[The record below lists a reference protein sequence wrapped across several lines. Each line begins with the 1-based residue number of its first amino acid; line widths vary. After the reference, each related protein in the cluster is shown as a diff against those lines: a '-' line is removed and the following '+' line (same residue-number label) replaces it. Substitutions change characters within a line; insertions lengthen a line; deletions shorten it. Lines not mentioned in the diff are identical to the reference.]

1 MKRFL
6 SAFISGI
13 MILSLLP
20 ASAAGTTETVEDVS
34 NGVKAPVFNASNYN
48 DDNLFKKYIR
58 NAYSGKLSPTSLTLS
73 SGALFKLVGR
83 YNSAYRYSTGFNEKD
98 DSMSMLW
105 NTRYYRRNSGE
116 RWEANFKFKMAT
128 DTSDQASY
136 NNFKEMLN
144 SGQIQM
150 KFGGNFANNGNSRPS
165 MKFGSNGIDGSSLP
179 NNATVEKDSGWF
191 NVSYNDLMY
200 TELKMGGG
208 GDGSETYINRPWVM
222 FADLTKPTI
231 KSASIGAGTL
241 KLDMG
246 EPLRVIGNISD
257 MKLKL
262 RATNLQTGIQDIAL
276 TATAERITYGHSNSI
291 DFKIDAPDD
300 LKEYQVTRIE
310 GFEVSGQNYT
320 GRMYGVSLADNYLFS
335 TYYGE
340 AKYKKINNQP
350 GLIPENF
357 TSSTPVTD
365 IAGNN
370 LEISRKDLT
379 SFNLIN
385 DEVPPKVVSAEISG
399 SMITEDNTKI
409 SQGSSWPEDIDRSS
423 VFAGVGDSITFS
435 LMSDEVLKI
444 YNESEIYIDLNI
456 KDKDGKPI
464 RLSYDKTENVYD
476 GVNKRKATK
485 ITFKPLTITADMT
498 SDNVN
503 DPIRPT
509 KIEVN
514 RVYDL
519 YISSMKSTD
528 IDFMP
533 KQQIYFDNTAPTVE
547 IDGNITGDAESGE
560 FVVPIKLNDGEG
572 TVSGFV
578 GLDAD
583 FAWVYDGDK
592 QISYKYAIS
601 TSFAS
606 PPAESDY
613 KTAVLNKF
621 SNPAW
626 NKFETPQSEFYIH
639 IKTDA
644 TELKDTKLML
654 KSNDWAGNSGTS
666 EQSLDKISIDK
677 VAPVI
682 SLVSMNTEYGDGS
695 ATIKAKVKV
704 TDYNTDGLDAKYQL
718 VDKAA
723 NPNDSKWESAN
734 ITDGVFDF
742 SQELTSAQKFEKDL
756 LVYAADKKGN
766 ASDISRYS
774 AVADLTK
781 AKAKYEVKSDLSQL
795 NSSPEII
802 VSAPDNPDLKQYA
815 ETRVTLKMGENY
827 YTKVYNSKNAE
838 RGVNIFDFS
847 GQSGWYKVTYNQ
859 DGTAFESVTEVDD
872 MTKLSGFY
880 GEVTVEFESAF
891 SDLTPE
897 NNKPLRP
904 TDNEEQVSYQKEGGF
919 KVLYAPITDKLHD
932 ISFDNSFKTDKG
944 ETLTADGSVKHITRL
959 KTMSDIRLGFNL
971 RNTKVSG
978 WGVNNIDFE
987 NSRIEV
993 TNSSNDTVYTAP
1005 LSRSENQIFA
1015 MPDRDNDGNILG
1027 TDAYRITVY
1036 LYQTGSDEPQT
1047 FSYDTAVVLDNLTP
1061 SSNTGAT
1068 KTEILPSTFFNG
1080 YAIGSPYITP
1090 IEKTS
1095 DTPMATINVGTAD
1108 KAEIF
1113 RSETD
1118 AYAVNSLGMFYTKIT
1133 LTTENVSKELCG
1145 ETIGRVSGF
1154 RVWNKLTSGGEDLPF
1169 KSDKENSY
1177 SRTYDIRKIEDEAN
1191 LKNAKADGDLKII
1204 KGTNTI
1210 CYQVKLDNGNIS
1222 PVYEFTINTV
1232 DSLPQASLNM
1242 KINESK
1248 NYEDGSTIHA
1258 LSADASLENVFS
1270 PNGDVKVYYLY
1281 QGGSSNNFAH
1291 WSCREIKAN
1300 EETNTYDITNL
1311 IGESGKKYQSYTDV
1325 NDTGFKNT
1333 MHAFCIV
1340 DESGNS
1346 IVIFPQFKNGTKYTF
1361 EKETLNSAPYSLNK
1375 YNTSEYIYHINDQ
1388 YTDLDKSTII
1398 INDSGEELPL
1408 KNPPIPNPYGYTGA
1422 SNNSGKLSLYFTK
1435 PWDAE
1440 KAAANEDFVYKLK
1453 VKRVGIHGD
1462 TIIEERSVDGEN
1474 TSQIDGLK
1482 YVAPEYI
1489 IYSADE
1495 KGTSIAFNGNI
1506 KLKGEDSYLDGS
1518 IRKYPIFSDGTYNFE
1533 VTDVFGKTHTVPVIV
1548 NEWGDGPNVTVT
1560 PLENTRGNVTLI
1572 AKSDNYNISLAEKD
1586 GNSAATISD
1595 NDSKT
1600 VTAVIKQPT
1609 ELTMTWNDGSGAKS
1623 RTMIINNNEVKPISP
1638 KIVWDYSEG
1647 DITDGC
1653 VYESVTAALVDDNGS
1668 TLIDPITGGAP
1679 SHTFYPDGETEF
1691 TFKPQSYTNQ
1701 YGDIASEDVTAELA
1715 VKVIDYPAPKEW
1727 IDTTAP
1733 SVGIVGYVVRGD
1745 VAQSKNIILSVYNP
1759 EKQLANPALP
1769 EYTYNDSGTEKAY
1782 EKVES
1787 PEIFLQKMGWASKY
1801 RFNVNIGDESAVKL
1815 ILKNGVPA
1823 SAPDYNS
1830 VSDAIDGVSQSGRAI
1845 DVSKNAS
1852 FTVYA
1857 IDSFG
1862 NITSVYM
1869 NIDNVGNAPVPH
1881 LEKVVSGDSQKIKV
1895 YLVPPAD
1902 GGLTELKI
1910 TNEGAIPETEGDYKG
1925 LYYIELSD
1933 NAKDLVVKYSC
1944 KYNGEELTGQLS
1956 TSVTEIDKSNPK
1968 KIEEKWSENVHSIKT
1983 NKDVTVQM
1991 RFDKTITDAKLIG
2004 DLSNV
2009 EIFRLDNQVTVSY
2022 SENSPALTIEC
2033 TAVNGQKCEVKLNE
2047 VKNIDKVKPNIT
2059 VTKTELSKYK
2069 RKATITLTAD
2079 ETVAFLE
2086 GGESGTEFTREVSAN
2101 GTYRYNFTDL
2111 AGNKTEITVKVSDII
2126 TGDLSLMFSLNS
2138 DGSNSQP
2145 TPDKLGGLNVGDKVY
2160 VKPSRDCTITFGKDI
2175 TAKESEW
2182 TELTVTEDKAG
2193 LYPTLKATDDYGNT
2207 KYYHFLQI
2215 ALPDKTPP
2223 TIKLKAETID
2233 ISLSLSDDEI
2243 KSKLTENAIVSDDT
2257 SKNDK
2262 ISLSFAYEKPKAAAT
2277 VNVTYKAEDEAKNT
2291 AHRTGKIHFYQNN
2304 ELLVKVNDV
2313 STYRDMVVISAK
2325 EPQNIVVSSGGE
2337 PYSVYVKNGIKTV
2350 GQMKIGSTKLAYN
2363 KADDTA
2369 VVFTPDKAGYYT
2381 FLVKT
2386 QGQDSYRFV
2395 IYVK

>member
-1 MKRFL
+1 MKCL
-6 SAFISGI
+6 TPEPFIK
-13 MILSLLP
+13 P
-20 ASAAGTTETVEDVS
+20 E
-34 NGVKAPVFNASNYN
+34 
-48 DDNLFKKYIR
+48 IR
-58 NAYSGKLSPTSLTLS
+58 
-73 SGALFKLVGR
+73 
-83 YNSAYRYSTGFNEKD
+83 E
-98 DSMSMLW
+98 
-105 NTRYYRRNSGE
+105 
-116 RWEANFKFKMAT
+116 KFKYFTEDGRILLFSAPCGFGKT
-128 DTSDQASY
+128 TSARQLLKDISYSEIFADTAD
-136 NNFKEMLN
+136 
-144 SGQIQM
+144 
-150 KFGGNFANNGNSRPS
+150 
-165 MKFGSNGIDGSSLP
+165 FGS
-179 NNATVEKDSGWF
+179 F
-191 NVSYNDLMY
+191 
-200 TELKMGGG
+200 
-208 GDGSETYINRPWVM
+208 
-222 FADLTKPTI
+222 
-231 KSASIGAGTL
+231 
-241 KLDMG
+241 
-246 EPLRVIGNISD
+246 
-257 MKLKL
+257 
-262 RATNLQTGIQDIAL
+262 
-276 TATAERITYGHSNSI
+276 
-291 DFKIDAPDD
+291 
-300 LKEYQVTRIE
+300 
-310 GFEVSGQNYT
+310 
-320 GRMYGVSLADNYLFS
+320 
-335 TYYGE
+335 
-340 AKYKKINNQP
+340 
-350 GLIPENF
+350 
-357 TSSTPVTD
+357 
-365 IAGNN
+365 
-370 LEISRKDLT
+370 
-379 SFNLIN
+379 
-385 DEVPPKVVSAEISG
+385 
-399 SMITEDNTKI
+399 
-409 SQGSSWPEDIDRSS
+409 
-423 VFAGVGDSITFS
+423 
-435 LMSDEVLKI
+435 
-444 YNESEIYIDLNI
+444 
-456 KDKDGKPI
+456 
-464 RLSYDKTENVYD
+464 
-476 GVNKRKATK
+476 
-485 ITFKPLTITADMT
+485 
-498 SDNVN
+498 
-503 DPIRPT
+503 
-509 KIEVN
+509 
-514 RVYDL
+514 
-519 YISSMKSTD
+519 
-528 IDFMP
+528 
-533 KQQIYFDNTAPTVE
+533 
-547 IDGNITGDAESGE
+547 
-560 FVVPIKLNDGEG
+560 
-572 TVSGFV
+572 
-578 GLDAD
+578 
-583 FAWVYDGDK
+583 
-592 QISYKYAIS
+592 
-601 TSFAS
+601 
-606 PPAESDY
+606 
-613 KTAVLNKF
+613 
-621 SNPAW
+621 
-626 NKFETPQSEFYIH
+626 
-639 IKTDA
+639 KTDE

-704 TDYNTDGLDAKYQL
+704 TDYNTDGLVAKYQL

-734 ITDGVFDF
+734 ITDGV
-742 SQELTSAQKFEKDL
+742 
-756 LVYAADKKGN
+756 
-766 ASDISRYS
+766 
-774 AVADLTK
+774 
-781 AKAKYEVKSDLSQL
+781 
-795 NSSPEII
+795 
-802 VSAPDNPDLKQYA
+802 
-815 ETRVTLKMGENY
+815 
-827 YTKVYNSKNAE
+827 
-838 RGVNIFDFS
+838 FDFS

-872 MTKLSGFY
+872 MTKLLGFY

-904 TDNEEQVSYQKEGGF
+904 TDSEEQVSYQKEGGF

-971 RNTKVSG
+971 RNTKVLG
-978 WGVNNIDFE
+978 WGVNNINFE

-1068 KTEILPSTFFNG
+1068 KTEILPGTFFNG

-1118 AYAVNSLGMFYTKIT
+1118 AYSVNSLGMFYTKIT

-1154 RVWNKLTSGGEDLPF
+1154 RVWNKLTIGGEDLPF

-1232 DSLPQASLNM
+1232 DSLPQASLNI
-1242 KINESK
+1242 KISESK

-1281 QGGSSNNFAH
+1281 QGGSSNNFAS

-1311 IGESGKKYQSYTDV
+1311 IGESGKKYQSYTDES
-1325 NDTGFKNT
+1325 DTEFKNT

-1346 IVIFPQFKNGTKYTF
+1346 IVIFPQFKDGTKYTF

-1474 TSQIDGLK
+1474 TSRIDGLK

-1506 KLKGEDSYLDGS
+1506 KLKGEDSYLEGS

-1560 PLENTRGNVTLI
+1560 PLENTRGNVTLT
-1572 AKSDNYNISLAEKD
+1572 AKSDKYTISLTEKE
-1586 GNSAATISD
+1586 GNSAATISG

-1609 ELTMTWNDGSGAKS
+1609 ELIMKWNDGSGEKL

-1653 VYESVTAALVDDNGS
+1653 VYESVTATLVDDNGS

-1701 YGDIASEDVTAELA
+1701 YGDIASEDLTAELA

-1727 IDTTAP
+1727 KDTTAP

-1815 ILKNGVPA
+1815 ILKNGAPV

-1862 NITSVYM
+1862 NTTSVYM

-1902 GGLTELKI
+1902 GGLSDLMM
-1910 TNEGAIPETEGDYKG
+1910 TNDEAKQETENGDYKG

-1968 KIEEKWSENVHSIKT
+1968 KIEEKWSENVHSNKT

-2022 SENSPALTIEC
+2022 SENSSALTLEC

-2059 VTKTELSKYK
+2059 VKKTELSKYK

-2079 ETVAFLE
+2079 EPVAFLE

-2138 DGSNSQP
+2138 DGSNRQP

-2277 VNVTYKAEDEAKNT
+2277 VNVTYKEEDEAKNT

-2304 ELLVKVNDV
+2304 ELFVKVNDV

-2350 GQMKIGSTKLAYN
+2350 GQMKIGSTKLAITRPMIRPLCSRPIRRGIIPSSSRPRVRI
-2363 KADDTA
+2363 AID
-2369 VVFTPDKAGYYT
+2369 
-2381 FLVKT
+2381 L
-2386 QGQDSYRFV
+2386 
-2395 IYVK
+2395 